1 MNIFILSTDPIE
13 AAQQYCDKHIVK
25 MVVELYQQMGSAVLR
40 HGATPEDMPLTAKG
54 TPLKGGHK
62 NHPCTRW
69 VGDTKKNYEWASIHA
84 LELCNEY
91 TRRYCKIHSCQKG
104 IEKLCNMDYLIPDG
118 KFTDQPCAMPDQ
130 YKSKNVVESY
140 RTYYIKEKSNFAKWE
155 KVRPTPSWFIEGI
168 SRFSS
173 NYQQPTMV
181 ED

>member
-25 MVVELYQQMGSAVLR
+25 MVVELYQQMWSAVLR

-69 VGDTKKNYEWASIHA
+69 VGDTKKNYEWAAHHA

-91 TRRYCKIHSCQKG
+91 TNRYKKIHSCQKG
-104 IEKLCNMDYLIPDG
+104 IESLCKMIDLIPNG
-118 KFTDQPCAMPDQ
+118 EQTPFAQAMPEE
-130 YKSKNVVESY
+130 YKKIDPVHQY
-140 RTYYIKEKSNFAKWE
+140 RTYYLKDKK
-155 KVRPTPSWFIEGI
+155 
-168 SRFSS
+168 
-173 NYQQPTMV
+173 
-181 ED
+181 